1 MGTKKVRKGPTASA
15 TAFSVGTKKKG
26 SDGDYWIV
34 VATKANVHK
43 WQKIKNSTN
52 LTNSTNSIKTTLKKK
67 KPSKASNKKFLLE
80 WKLEMRKKQEN
91 WQKKDDKFKYNKS
104 KTSTMKKCHDFCKN
118 DYVVQMEKNTPA
130 YVKRRRKT
138 NNKIDEKMRLDRANR
153 YCRQDF
159 CNENCAEGITYY
171 YPELEKSFRKTI
183 KNGFVDSY
191 SPDEIEMLKNK
202 GALSGCTNRLK
213 HKLIPD
219 GYDLFA
225 K

>member
-1 MGTKKVRKGPTASA
+1 MGTKKVRKGPSASA

-26 SDGDYWIV
+26 SDGNYWIV

-43 WQKIKNSTN
+43 WQKIKN

-118 DYVVQMEKNTPA
+118 DYLVQMEKNTPA

-138 NNKIDEKMRLDRANR
+138 NNKIDEKMRLDSANR
-153 YCRQDF
+153 ICRQDF
-159 CNENCAEGITYY
+159 CNENCAEGIIYY
-171 YPELEKSFRKTI
+171 YPELEKAFRKTI

-213 HKLIPD
+213 HKLVPD
-219 GYDLFA
+219 GYDLYA

>member
-1 MGTKKVRKGPTASA
+1 MGTKKVRKGPSASA

-26 SDGDYWIV
+26 SDGNYWIV

-52 LTNSTNSIKTTLKKK
+52 STNSTNSIKTTLKKK

-80 WKLEMRKKQEN
+80 LKLEMRKKQEN

-159 CNENCAEGITYY
+159 CNENCAEGIIYY
-171 YPELEKSFRKTI
+171 YPELEKSFRKTV

-219 GYDLFA
+219 GYDLYR

>member
-1 MGTKKVRKGPTASA
+1 MGTKKVRKGPSASA

-26 SDGDYWIV
+26 SDGNYWIV

-52 LTNSTNSIKTTLKKK
+52 STNSIKTTLKKK
-67 KPSKASNKKFLLE
+67 KPSKASNNKFLLE

-104 KTSTMKKCHDFCKN
+104 KTSSMKKCHDFCKN
-118 DYVVQMEKNTPA
+118 DYVVQREKNAPA
-130 YVKRRRKT
+130 YIKRRRKT
-138 NNKIDEKMRLDRANR
+138 NTKIDEKMRLDRANR

-159 CNENCAEGITYY
+159 CNENCAEGIIYY

>member
-1 MGTKKVRKGPTASA
+1 MGTKKVRKGPSASA

-26 SDGDYWIV
+26 SDGNYWIV

-43 WQKIKNSTN
+43 WQKIKN

-104 KTSTMKKCHDFCKN
+104 KTSSMKKCHDFCKN
-118 DYVVQMEKNTPA
+118 DYVVQREKNAPA
-130 YVKRRRKT
+130 YIKRRRKT

-159 CNENCAEGITYY
+159 CNENCAEGIIYY
-171 YPELEKSFRKTI
+171 YPELEKAFRKTV

-219 GYDLFA
+219 GYDLYR

>member
-1 MGTKKVRKGPTASA
+1 MGTKKVRKGPSASA

-26 SDGDYWIV
+26 SDGNYWIV

-52 LTNSTNSIKTTLKKK
+52 STNSTKITLKKK

-80 WKLEMRKKQEN
+80 FKLEMRKKHEN

-118 DYVVQMEKNTPA
+118 DYVVQMEKNAPA

-138 NNKIDEKMRLDRANR
+138 NNKIDEKMRLNRANR
-153 YCRQDF
+153 TCRQDF
-159 CNENCAEGITYY
+159 CNENCAEGIIYY
-171 YPELEKSFRKTI
+171 YPELEKAFRKTI
-183 KNGFVDSY
+183 KNGFVNSY

>member
-1 MGTKKVRKGPTASA
+1 MGTKKVRKGPSASA

-26 SDGDYWIV
+26 SDGNYWIV

-43 WQKIKNSTN
+43 WQKIKN

-118 DYVVQMEKNTPA
+118 DYLVQMEKNTPA

-138 NNKIDEKMRLDRANR
+138 NNKIDEKMRLDSANR
-153 YCRQDF
+153 ICRQDF
-159 CNENCAEGITYY
+159 CNENCAEGIIYY
-171 YPELEKSFRKTI
+171 YPELEKAFRKTI
-183 KNGFVDSY
+183 KNGFVNSY
-191 SPDEIEMLKNK
+191 SADEIEMLKNK
-202 GALSGCTNRLK
+202 GALSGCTNPLK

-219 GYDLFA
+219 GYDLYA

>member
-1 MGTKKVRKGPTASA
+1 MGTKKVRKGPSASA

-26 SDGDYWIV
+26 SDGNYWIV

-52 LTNSTNSIKTTLKKK
+52 STKITLKKK

-80 WKLEMRKKQEN
+80 FKLEMRKKHEN

-104 KTSTMKKCHDFCKN
+104 KTSSMKKCHDFCKN
-118 DYVVQMEKNTPA
+118 DYVVQREKNAPA
-130 YVKRRRKT
+130 YIKRRRKT

-159 CNENCAEGITYY
+159 CNENCAEGIVYY
-171 YPELEKSFRKTI
+171 YPELEKAFRKTI
-183 KNGFVDSY
+183 KNGFVNSY

-219 GYDLFA
+219 GYDLYR

>member
-1 MGTKKVRKGPTASA
+1 MGTKKVRKGPSASA

-26 SDGDYWIV
+26 SDGNYWIV

-52 LTNSTNSIKTTLKKK
+52 STNSTKITLKKK

-80 WKLEMRKKQEN
+80 LKLEMRKKQEN

-104 KTSTMKKCHDFCKN
+104 TTSTMKKCHDFCKN
-118 DYVVQMEKNTPA
+118 DYVVQMEKNAPA

-138 NNKIDEKMRLDRANR
+138 NNKIDEKMRLNRANR
-153 YCRQDF
+153 TCRQDF
-159 CNENCAEGITYY
+159 CNENCAEGIIYY
-171 YPELEKSFRKTI
+171 YPELEKAFRKTI
-183 KNGFVDSY
+183 KNGFVNSY

>member
-26 SDGDYWIV
+26 SDGNYWIV

-43 WQKIKNSTN
+43 WQKIKNS
-52 LTNSTNSIKTTLKKK
+52 TNSTNSIKTTLKKK

-138 NNKIDEKMRLDRANR
+138 NNKIDEKLRLDMVHRI
-153 YCRQDF
+153 CRQDF
-159 CNENCAEGITYY
+159 CNENCAEGIIYY

-191 SPDEIEMLKNK
+191 SADEIEMLKNK

>member
-1 MGTKKVRKGPTASA
+1 MGTKKIRKGPTASA

-26 SDGDYWIV
+26 SDGNYWIV

-43 WQKIKNSTN
+43 WQKIKNS
-52 LTNSTNSIKTTLKKK
+52 TNSTNSIKTTLKKK

-80 WKLEMRKKQEN
+80 LKLEMRKKQEN

-118 DYVVQMEKNTPA
+118 DYVVQRENNAPA

-153 YCRQDF
+153 TCRQDF
-159 CNENCAEGITYY
+159 CNENCAEGIIYY

>member
-26 SDGDYWIV
+26 SDGNYWIV

-43 WQKIKNSTN
+43 WQKIKNSTK
-52 LTNSTNSIKTTLKKK
+52 ITLKKK

-80 WKLEMRKKQEN
+80 FKLEMRKKHEN
-91 WQKKDDKFKYNKS
+91 WQKKYDKFKYNKS
-104 KTSTMKKCHDFCKN
+104 KTSSMKKCHDFCKN
-118 DYVVQMEKNTPA
+118 DYVVQMEKNAPA
-130 YVKRRRKT
+130 YLKRRRKS
-138 NNKIDEKMRLDRANR
+138 NSRIDEKMRLDSANR

-159 CNENCAEGITYY
+159 CNENCAEGIIYY
-171 YPELEKSFRKTI
+171 YPELEKSFRKTV

-191 SPDEIEMLKNK
+191 SSAEIEMLKNK

>member
-1 MGTKKVRKGPTASA
+1 MGTKKVRKGPSASA

-26 SDGDYWIV
+26 SDGNYWIV

-52 LTNSTNSIKTTLKKK
+52 STNSTKITLKKK

-80 WKLEMRKKQEN
+80 LKLEMRKKQEN

-118 DYVVQMEKNTPA
+118 DYVVQMEKNAPA

-138 NNKIDEKMRLDRANR
+138 NNKIDEKMRLNRANR
-153 YCRQDF
+153 TCRQDF
-159 CNENCAEGITYY
+159 CNENCAEGIIYY
-171 YPELEKSFRKTI
+171 YPELEKAFRKTI
-183 KNGFVDSY
+183 KNGFVNSY

>member
-1 MGTKKVRKGPTASA
+1 MGTKKVRKGPSASA

-26 SDGDYWIV
+26 SDGNYWIV

-43 WQKIKNSTN
+43 WQKIKN

-80 WKLEMRKKQEN
+80 WKLEIRKKQEN

-104 KTSTMKKCHDFCKN
+104 KTSSMKKCHDFCKN
-118 DYVVQMEKNTPA
+118 DYVVQREKNAPA
-130 YVKRRRKT
+130 YIKRRRKT

-159 CNENCAEGITYY
+159 CNENCAEGIIYY
-171 YPELEKSFRKTI
+171 YPELEKAFRKTV

-213 HKLIPD
+213 HKLVPD
-219 GYDLFA
+219 GYDLYR

>member
-1 MGTKKVRKGPTASA
+1 MGTKKVRKGPSASA

-26 SDGDYWIV
+26 SDGNYWIV

-43 WQKIKNSTN
+43 WQKIKN

-118 DYVVQMEKNTPA
+118 DYLVQMEKNTPA

-138 NNKIDEKMRLDRANR
+138 NNKIDEKMRLDSANR
-153 YCRQDF
+153 ICRQDF
-159 CNENCAEGITYY
+159 CNENCAEGIIYY
-171 YPELEKSFRKTI
+171 YPELEKAFRKTI

-202 GALSGCTNRLK
+202 GALSGCANQLK
-213 HKLIPD
+213 HKLVPD